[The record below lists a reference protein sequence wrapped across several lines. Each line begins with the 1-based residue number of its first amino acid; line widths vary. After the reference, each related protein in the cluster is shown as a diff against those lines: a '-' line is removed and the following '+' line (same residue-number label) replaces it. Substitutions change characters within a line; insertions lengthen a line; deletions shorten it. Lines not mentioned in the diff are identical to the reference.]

1 MGGIYYKIAGMPSR
15 GRERLPTAA
24 MPMSHGIGMLYHRQM
39 KIRFLKI
46 SQVID
51 NQVIVKNIETENSI
65 ADGICLL
72 VFILMI

>member
-1 MGGIYYKIAGMPSR
+1 
-15 GRERLPTAA
+15 
-24 MPMSHGIGMLYHRQM
+24 M

-65 ADGICLL
+65 ADGIAACSC
-72 VFILMI
+72 VANS

>member
-1 MGGIYYKIAGMPSR
+1 
-15 GRERLPTAA
+15 
-24 MPMSHGIGMLYHRQM
+24 M

-65 ADGICLL
+65 ADGISLRKA
-72 VFILMI
+72 VGEIDFNA

>member
-1 MGGIYYKIAGMPSR
+1 
-15 GRERLPTAA
+15 
-24 MPMSHGIGMLYHRQM
+24 M

-65 ADGICLL
+65 ADGILAP
-72 VFILMI
+72 ILAPYQAILKIFSR

>member
-1 MGGIYYKIAGMPSR
+1 
-15 GRERLPTAA
+15 
-24 MPMSHGIGMLYHRQM
+24 M

-65 ADGICLL
+65 ADGI
-72 VFILMI
+72 MSNTPHQKMA

>member
-1 MGGIYYKIAGMPSR
+1 
-15 GRERLPTAA
+15 
-24 MPMSHGIGMLYHRQM
+24 M

-65 ADGICLL
+65 ADGIIINLVDYFNTICKDRFCLS
-72 VFILMI
+72 IAIDTNRAGRY

>member
-1 MGGIYYKIAGMPSR
+1 MMSQKPLQAVICKGFCVSGI
-15 GRERLPTAA
+15 
-24 MPMSHGIGMLYHRQM
+24 YHRQM

-65 ADGICLL
+65 ADGIPATARKLTGNCQ
-72 VFILMI
+72 

>member
-1 MGGIYYKIAGMPSR
+1 
-15 GRERLPTAA
+15 
-24 MPMSHGIGMLYHRQM
+24 M

-65 ADGICLL
+65 ADGIL
-72 VFILMI
+72 IA

>member
-1 MGGIYYKIAGMPSR
+1 MI
-15 GRERLPTAA
+15 
-24 MPMSHGIGMLYHRQM
+24 YHRQM

-65 ADGICLL
+65 ADGIMSNTSSLMAVL
-72 VFILMI
+72 RMERWILFVVMNMR